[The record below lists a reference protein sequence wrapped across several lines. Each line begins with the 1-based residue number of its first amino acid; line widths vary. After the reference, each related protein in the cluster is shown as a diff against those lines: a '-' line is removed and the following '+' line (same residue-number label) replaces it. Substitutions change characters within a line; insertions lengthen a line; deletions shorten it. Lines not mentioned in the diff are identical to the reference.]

1 MFSGWGR
8 FFFVLSDLVKFSLQ
22 VATAMVL
29 QSTCWIMYFCS
40 NCKMYSDLS
49 RNHCN
54 LQVAPTRL
62 EPDGIA
68 QYWVE
73 YNSSK
78 LWDITVLHSTELST
92 IPKALRY
99 HGLAQYWVEYN
110 PPKLWDI
117 TVLHITELSTIPQS
131 FETSRSCTV
140 LCWLQSPKALRYHG
154 LAQYWVEYN
163 PSKLWDITVQSL
175 NSTQYCHYS
184 LQGLSFNQWRYRLVH
199 KGHDA
204 SFIHLYMIHKGHDV

>member
-1 MFSGWGR
+1 MISYFPAHVFRVGPILLRSQWSCQVFFASGNCYGLAKYMLNNVFLFKLQNVLRLLR
-8 FFFVLSDLVKFSLQ
+8 FFMESLQ
-22 VATAMVL
+22 VE
-29 QSTCWIMYFCS
+29 
-40 NCKMYSDLS
+40 
-49 RNHCN
+49 
-54 LQVAPTRL
+54 PTRL
-62 EPDGIA
+62 EPYGLA

-78 LWDITVLHSTELST
+78 LWDITVLH
-92 IPKALRY
+92 
-99 HGLAQYWVEYN
+99 
-110 PPKLWDI
+110 
-117 TVLHITELSTIPQS
+117 ITELSTI
-131 FETSRSCTV
+131 
-140 LCWLQSPKALRYHG
+140 PKALRYHG